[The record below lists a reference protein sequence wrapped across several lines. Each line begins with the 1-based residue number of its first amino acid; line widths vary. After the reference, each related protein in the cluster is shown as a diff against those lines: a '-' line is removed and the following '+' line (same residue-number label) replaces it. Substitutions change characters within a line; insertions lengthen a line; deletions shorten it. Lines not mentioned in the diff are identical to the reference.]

1 LSVSFTKIKSLLGV
15 EFVATTNLTQLAGFY
30 DDEAAYYRRII
41 VVYIIAG
48 FMVMGL
54 GVGILT
60 GLHANVG
67 SLEIGQVFYV
77 ETGIVGFSSMICLY
91 ALQLIGKQI
100 VATRE
105 IIYVLSLRSKH
116 LLGFQYAFDHC
127 RESEHEAVLHAYLA
141 FISEPLRSP
150 FDQGKVAAK
159 AGIKALLHQ

>member
-1 LSVSFTKIKSLLGV
+1 MIMRLSLC
-15 EFVATTNLTQLAGFY
+15 
-30 DDEAAYYRRII
+30 
-41 VVYIIAG
+41 
-48 FMVMGL
+48 
-54 GVGILT
+54 ILT
-60 GLHANVG
+60 GSHTEDLK
-67 SLEIGQVFYV
+67 SLDTRQLFYV
-77 ETGIVGFSSMICLY
+77 VTPKAFVSIICLY

-127 RESEHEAVLHAYLA
+127 RKSEHEAVLHAYLA

-159 AGIKALLHQ
+159 AGITSLLHK